1 MKQPVEALAS
11 FAHTRLLA
19 ADVKSNRENINILS
33 NWTTK
38 MAIEVLDFTET
49 SLTSIAE
56 SAEKNFKSL
65 EEVGKENTRK
75 ALDQMTKWTRLQQ
88 DRSRENQLIFSTA
101 I

>member
-49 SLTSIAE
+49 SLTKIAE
-56 SAEKNFKSL
+56 TAEKNFELLGESG
-65 EEVGKENTRK
+65 EQCV
-75 ALDQMTKWTRLQQ
+75 TKPK
-88 DRSRENQLIFSTA
+88 I
-101 I
+101 